1 MFYRVGLNLDHS
13 GPAKL
18 INAKLSTLR
27 RENYASYAIDGDA
40 STKCITDCDDPNKDH
55 WVTVSMDLVTV
66 QQVTLKAQ
74 SYKWDGNQKGVYPIT
89 VSLYKGSVLAGTCA
103 DHPGDDSTVILS
115 CERVEADL
123 VKMGLIVEGRVH
135 LVVFEVEEVMG
146 DVTVTLGKIKDI
158 QYPIRGYNYSMG
170 KIAVKII

>member
-1 MFYRVGLNLDHS
+1 
-13 GPAKL
+13 
-18 INAKLSTLR
+18 
-27 RENYASYAIDGDA
+27 
-40 STKCITDCDDPNKDH
+40 
-55 WVTVSMDLVTV
+55 MDLVTV

-74 SYKWDGNQKGVYPIT
+74 SFKWDGYQRGVYPIT

-103 DHPGDDSTVILS
+103 DHPGDDSIVILS
-115 CERVEADL
+115 CEKVEADL